1 MKKEAKLCIIVCEDY
16 EQEVRAVLKDENE
29 DITCIAFVPSC
40 QRNGAH
46 SLKLNNI
53 IASCHTQGI
62 SPCLF
67 GGPCLHAVSQELPE
81 LEQNQYVAPDPCL
94 SLLADPALI
103 AHYRADGSYV
113 LARGELQRWIEC
125 LSLGNM
131 PPMIAREC
139 FGGASRL
146 VLFDTGIDPRSDA
159 WLQQLGNMTNLPV
172 QRVPVGL
179 GFFRN
184 FLKQHILAWRLQQ
197 EQQSSRKTIDSLNQ
211 RLSNYEMLLDLI
223 GDMTRMRTETEVIST
238 IFDLFMMMYAPGSQI
253 YLPFH
258 GTATG
263 SLYVRPPSLVVT
275 DTLKEQ
281 MQRIKDDYTWTESGN
296 GFILRITYQEELLGV
311 LLVDGFTFS
320 EYRDHYLNVALMLVK
335 VCGLAIQ
342 NARTYEQ
349 LQDALDELHTVMEG
363 LHRAKDLAD
372 TANRAKSEFLA
383 NMSHEIRT
391 PLNAVIGMTDLLLDT
406 QLHPEQQDFVE
417 TIRASG
423 HVLLSVIND
432 ILDFSKIEAGKLE
445 LENHPF
451 NLRTC
456 VEESLDLVALK
467 ADEKHLNLAYLLDD
481 HLPEMVVGDMTR
493 VRQVLFNLLSNAVKF
508 THEGEVVIRVENGEW
523 RMEND
528 AKASSLQYPIS
539 HSLYCIHISVHDTG
553 IGIPVELQNRLF
565 QSFSQVDNSTTRKYG
580 GTGLGLAISKRLTE
594 MMGGKIWLESEEGV
608 GTTFHVLFQVKP
620 APSVGQKEWGNNLSA
635 TGSAA
640 NDAPSHA
647 VSDVFPILRGRSILI
662 YSEYQTNRSLLIQAM
677 HRWDIHSLSVSL
689 RSEVIEHL
697 RRERMLDGIIL
708 DLHAFDGAI
717 ASWLSDISALHNH
730 QVPALVLF
738 VPIHLQS
745 KIMHQSFGKETV
757 LLTRPIK
764 PHLLCEKLASIF
776 TNTILGMPRSQQPDI
791 PDHQGNQASSF
802 HAPSSDHPS
811 SLRILLAEDNVFNQK
826 VMLRLLQRIGY
837 QADLAKDGLEVL
849 ETLKQQPYDVILMD
863 VQMPRLDGLETTRSI
878 RRSTSFAQQ
887 PVIIAMTANAMQG
900 DRELCLDAGMDD
912 YVSKPVQVQQLMKA
926 LERVGVAQG

>member
-1 MKKEAKLCIIVCEDY
+1 MKEAKLCIIVCEDY
-16 EQEVRAVLKDENE
+16 EQEVRAVLKDEDE

-53 IASCHTQGI
+53 IASCHTQGV
-62 SPCLF
+62 SPCLV
-67 GGPCLHAVSQELPE
+67 GGACLHAAPQELPE
-81 LEQNQYVAPDPCL
+81 LEQSQYVAHDTCL
-94 SLLADPALI
+94 ALLADPALI
-103 AHYRADGSYV
+103 EHYRADGSYV
-113 LARGELQRWIEC
+113 LARGELQRWLEC
-125 LSLGNM
+125 FSCGNM
-131 PPMIAREC
+131 PPAIAREC
-139 FGGASRL
+139 FEGASRL

-159 WLQQLGNMTNLPV
+159 WLQQLGSITSLPV

-184 FLKQHILAWRLQQ
+184 FLKQQILAWRLQQ
-197 EQQSSRKTIDSLNQ
+197 EKQSSRKTIDSLNQ

-223 GDMTRMRTETEVIST
+223 GEMTRMRTETEVVST
-238 IFDLFMMMYAPGSQI
+238 IFDLFMMMYAPSCQI

-258 GTATG
+258 GAATG
-263 SLYVRPPSLVVT
+263 SLYVRPPSLEVT

-281 MQRIKDDYTWTESGN
+281 MQRIEDDYTWTESGN
-296 GFILRITYQEELLGV
+296 GFILRITYQDELLGV
-311 LLVDGFTFS
+311 LLVDEFTFS

-363 LHRAKDLAD
+363 LHRAKELAD

-391 PLNAVIGMTDLLLDT
+391 PLNAVIGMTDLLLDM
-406 QLHPEQQDFVE
+406 QLQPEQQDFVE

-423 HVLLSVIND
+423 HVLLSVISD

-467 ADEKHLNLAYLLDD
+467 ADEKHLNLAYLFDD

-523 RMEND
+523 SMEND
-528 AKASSLQYPIS
+528 EDDSSLQRSIS
-539 HSLYCIHISVHDTG
+539 SSLFSIHISVHDTG
-553 IGIPVELQNRLF
+553 IGIPLELQSRLF
-565 QSFSQVDNSTTRKYG
+565 QSFSQMDNSTTRKYG

-594 MMGGKIWLESEEGV
+594 MMGGQIWLESEEGM

-620 APSVGQKEWGNNLSA
+620 APSVGQKEWSNNLPA
-635 TGSAA
+635 TGNTA
-640 NDAPSHA
+640 NNAPSPV
-647 VSDVFPILRGRSILI
+647 VSDAFPMLHGRSILI
-662 YSEYQTNRSLLIQAM
+662 YSDYQTNRSLLMQTM
-677 HRWDIHSLSVSL
+677 QRWGIHSLAVSL

-697 RRERMLDGIIL
+697 RGERMLDGIIL
-708 DLHAFDGAI
+708 DLHTFDGAI
-717 ASWLSDISALHNH
+717 ASWLTDISALRNH
-730 QVPALVLF
+730 QVPAMVLF
-738 VPIHLQS
+738 VPMHLQS
-745 KIMHQSFGKETV
+745 KIMHQTFGKEAT

-764 PHLLCEKLASIF
+764 TRLLCEKLVGIF
-776 TNTILGMPRSQQPDI
+776 ANNLPGQGESKSQQPDTLDQGNHNTLS
-791 PDHQGNQASSF
+791 PDHSSEQM
-802 HAPSSDHPS
+802 A

-826 VMLRLLQRIGY
+826 VMLRLLERIGY
-837 QADLAKDGLEVL
+837 EADLAKDGVEVL
-849 ETLKQQPYDVILMD
+849 ETLKLQSYDVILMD

-878 RRSTSFAQQ
+878 RRSMPFAQQ

-926 LERVGVAQG
+926 LERVGVAEG